1 MNFIKK
7 RYLIPLIITAFSALI
22 TTIGRTSESFADF
35 YAEYIFPCISTPF
48 AFISGLLPVSLGEIM
63 IITTIVIFAAGIP
76 AMIIFLIF
84 GKKFR
89 SKTLTFSLSAALWI
103 LAFVCCTESL
113 NCFTL
118 YGCTKFSERFFEE
131 KEHTNDELKQLYSLL
146 IDESNK
152 LAKQVP
158 RDENNRFVITI
169 DTIEECR
176 KAMKKASKQYPQLKG
191 YYPKPKPIMF
201 SYFMS
206 QTGTSGMY
214 FPFSMEATYNND
226 MIPEIMPEVI
236 CHEYAHLKG
245 FMQEDEA
252 NFISFIATLGS
263 DSPEMRY
270 SGYLD
275 ALEYV
280 HNQIYKNQ
288 IVSGYELTE
297 KISLEVKNDWF
308 RFLPDNYWEEN
319 EEKEIIPTETVET
332 ISDTASDTSMKLNG
346 IEDGMAS
353 YSRMVNLLLDYYFPP
368 EN

>member
-1 MNFIKK
+1 MKK
-7 RYLIPLIITAFSALI
+7 RYLIPLIIIAFSALM
-22 TTIGRTSESFADF
+22 TVSGRLSAGFADF
-35 YAEYIFPCISTPF
+35 YSDYIFPYISTPF
-48 AFISGLLPVSLGEIM
+48 VFISGLLPVSLGEIM
-63 IITTIVIFAAGIP
+63 IITAIILFGLGIP
-76 AMIIFLIF
+76 AMIITLIF

-89 SKTLTFSLSAALWI
+89 AKTLTVSLSTVLWI
-103 LAFVCCTESL
+103 FAFICCTESL
-113 NCFTL
+113 NCFSL
-118 YGCTKFSERFFEE
+118 YGCTKFSERFFTE
-131 KEHTNDELKQLYSLL
+131 KEHNNDELKQLYSLL
-146 IDESNK
+146 IDETNK
-152 LAKQVP
+152 LALQVP
-158 RDENNRFVITI
+158 RDENNRFTLTI
-169 DTIEECR
+169 NVADECR
-176 KAMKKASKQYPQLKG
+176 KAMKKASEQYPQLKG

-226 MIPEIMPEVI
+226 MVPELLPEVI

-263 DSPEMRY
+263 DSPEVQY

-280 HNQIYKNQ
+280 HNQIYKNE

-297 KISLEVKNDWF
+297 KISAEVKNDWF
-308 RFLPDNYWEEN
+308 RFLPENYWEEN

-346 IEDGMAS
+346 VEDGIAS
-353 YSRMVNLLLDYYFPP
+353 YSRMVDLLLDYYFPP